1 MPSDIL
7 IHRNTKKVAR
17 LIAIAFGACALTTF
31 TWWFL
36 SRDFIGIGI
45 NIILPLLSVALFV
58 GGLFQVRSY
67 FNKRPALI
75 ISDNGVTDWSAG
87 LGEVGVRWTE
97 VTGIHTASVQVN
109 AFVVLQLEDPQSFID
124 KLKGFRKEMAKGLW
138 KQTGSPLALT
148 ANALDVDTNEL
159 LNLLRGRWEARAAG

>member
-1 MPSDIL
+1 MPTDIL
-7 IHRNTKKVAR
+7 IHRNKKKVAR

-45 NIILPLLSVALFV
+45 NFMLPLLSVALFV
-58 GGLFQVRSY
+58 GGLFQLRSY

-87 LGEVGVRWTE
+87 LGEVGVGWAE
-97 VTGIHTASVQVN
+97 VTGIRTASVQVN
-109 AFVVLQLEDPQSFID
+109 VFVVLHLKEPQAFID
-124 KLKGFRKEMAKGLW
+124 KLKGFRKEMAKGLL

-159 LNLLRGRWEARAAG
+159 LNMLRERWEARAAG